1 MKIAWFCIPAHGHT
15 NPTLGLVK
23 ALTEAGHQVWY
34 FSFEEFREKIEGAG
48 ATFIG
53 CDGYDFEMEDKGNAD
68 RVGKDKVYATE
79 LLVSSTLA
87 LDEMTAR
94 MIDEIKPD
102 IVVSD
107 SVAFWGKL
115 AAMKHGLPYVSST
128 TTFAFNRYSAKYMQE
143 SVWDIARMLIAM
155 PRINKQIKR
164 LREKGYPVKS
174 ILDIVQNDNDTN
186 TIVYTSRYFQPC
198 SETFSDKYH
207 FIGPSIRPITKPVEK
222 TAVGPTGTSITK
234 LLGEKLDPPTEKDKK
249 SLPVPGEGE
258 AFSAVLH
265 PAYLKKADINT
276 FSVDRSSDDF
286 KELFKSIER
295 FGVKDPVLARFNKD
309 GDLEILSGQRR
320 HLIASELNYP
330 VPTII
335 QQLDDDDARILVA
348 DGNLH
353 REHISTYDLSRA
365 LRMKADSMKRKAGRK
380 LRGVK
385 GGPETDELI
394 AKEMGMSTMKLNRL
408 MKLSEATQQ
417 ICDLVDDGTIAV
429 SIAYNIAFLQ
439 PKHQDMVADMIG
451 INVKV
456 NNENTTNLKK
466 IAARYPRYTFC
477 RHFCVT

>member
-186 TIVYTSRYFQPC
+186 TIDYTSRYFQPC

-222 TAVGPTGTSITK
+222 TADQTVYISMGTVNQNREFYRNCISVLASTGWQVIISMGTNTDRFENLPENIQVYESVDQMAVLSIADAFITHCGMNSASEGLYFGVPLVLFPQTPEQDAVARRTEELSAGVRLK
-234 LLGEKLDPPTEKDKK
+234 SISEKDILDALNQVLNDPKYK
-249 SLPVPGEGE
+249 EGAAKVSGSFKACGGSAEARGFLESL
-258 AFSAVLH
+258 S
-265 PAYLKKADINT
+265 N
-276 FSVDRSSDDF
+276 
-286 KELFKSIER
+286 
-295 FGVKDPVLARFNKD
+295 
-309 GDLEILSGQRR
+309 
-320 HLIASELNYP
+320 
-330 VPTII
+330 
-335 QQLDDDDARILVA
+335 
-348 DGNLH
+348 
-353 REHISTYDLSRA
+353 
-365 LRMKADSMKRKAGRK
+365 
-380 LRGVK
+380 
-385 GGPETDELI
+385 
-394 AKEMGMSTMKLNRL
+394 
-408 MKLSEATQQ
+408 
-417 ICDLVDDGTIAV
+417 
-429 SIAYNIAFLQ
+429 
-439 PKHQDMVADMIG
+439 
-451 INVKV
+451 
-456 NNENTTNLKK
+456 
-466 IAARYPRYTFC
+466 
-477 RHFCVT
+477 